1 MDIKGL
7 IKSRYT
13 IRKYKDVPVPEHVIN
28 EIIEAGRWASSV
40 HGFQPWRFIVITN
53 DLLKMEI
60 SDILIGKSKTI
71 GSGLEKLLLLTA
83 KTIANAPAIIL
94 VYNQNVFKDVAYKF
108 HKISNEKV
116 EKRYINIAELTE
128 IEAISGAIQNMILS
142 AHELGVGSCW
152 NTIPLFCDK
161 EINGVL
167 KTDEQLIAVL
177 SMGYPA
183 EDGRRSKRKSADKTV
198 KYKD

>member
-1 MDIKGL
+1 
-7 IKSRYT
+7 
-13 IRKYKDVPVPEHVIN
+13 
-28 EIIEAGRWASSV
+28 
-40 HGFQPWRFIVITN
+40 
-53 DLLKMEI
+53 MEI